1 MNKKFVRFGC
11 MVFMALLGG
20 FIGFDPGTP
29 TQTAN
34 ATQTLIRWVDVPK
47 VDVPL
52 KELTVDLQNENVSF
66 KGDVDNTTV
75 MIKKE
80 EPKPQV
86 ITKIVEK
93 EVKIPVYNTDLIWS
107 TKLLSKVV
115 PLEVQP
121 ILPKRNAD
129 RNQSGKAVYK
139 SYKP

>member
-1 MNKKFVRFGC
+1 MNKKFIKLGC

-20 FIGFDPGTP
+20 FIGFDPSTP

-47 VDVPL
+47 VDVPF
-52 KELTVDLQNENVSF
+52 KELTVDLQKENVSV
-66 KGDVDNTTV
+66 KGDIDNTTV
-75 MIKKE
+75 TINKAQ
-80 EPKPQV
+80 KPRV
-86 ITKIVEK
+86 VTKVVEK
-93 EVKIPVYNTDLIWS
+93 EVKIPVYSTDLVWS
-107 TKLLSKVV
+107 TKLLNRVA
-115 PLEVQP
+115 PLEMQP